1 MNATAP
7 MFPARATASR
17 PWTVVQ
23 LMPALHA
30 GGAERSTL
38 EVARA
43 LVAAG
48 HRSVVVSAGGR
59 LVRQLQDEGSEHV
72 TLDIGRKSL
81 STLARIGPLRRVLR
95 EVAPDVVHARSRVPA
110 WLARMALRG
119 VRPSPHFVTTVHGMN
134 SPGPYS
140 AVMLRGERIIAV
152 SQSVRD
158 YVLAHYPEVD
168 ATRIRV
174 VPRGIDTRVFTYGY
188 RPDEAWTARFLAEF
202 PALAGA
208 PLLTL
213 PGRGT
218 RLKGHHDA
226 IELLAALV
234 ARGVDARLLL
244 MGVIEPGRE
253 AYVEELRALAAA
265 RGVDDKVA
273 MTPTRDDVRD
283 VFAISALV
291 LQLSNK
297 PETFG
302 RTVVEALALC
312 RPVLGYAHGGVG
324 ELLAELYPAGRVP
337 PGDLERL
344 TERAAELLRL
354 APSIAPLSR
363 YRLED
368 MQRDT
373 LAVYAELVD

>member
-1 MNATAP
+1 MNAIASSSSPHVPAP
-7 MFPARATASR
+7 R

-23 LMPALHA
+23 LIPALHA

-43 LVAAG
+43 LVESG
-48 HRSVVVSAGGR
+48 HQSVVVSAGGR
-59 LVRQLQDEGSEHV
+59 MVAQLEAEGSRHI

-81 STLARIGPLRRVLR
+81 ASLAKVGPLRRLLR
-95 EVAPDVVHARSRVPA
+95 DIHPDIVHVRSRVPA
-110 WLARMALRG
+110 WLTRMALRG
-119 VRPSPHFVTTVHGMN
+119 LHPKPRFVTTVHGMN
-134 SPGPYS
+134 TPGLYS
-140 AVMLRGERIIAV
+140 AVMLRGERIMVV

-158 YVLAHYPEVD
+158 YVLAHYPDVD
-168 ATRIRV
+168 ASRIRV
-174 VPRGIDTRVFTYGY
+174 VPRGIDTEVFPYGH
-188 RPDEAWTARFLAEF
+188 RPEESWRARFFAEF
-202 PALAGA
+202 PQFVGA

-218 RLKGHHDA
+218 RLKGHRDA

-253 AYVEELRALAAA
+253 AYVEELRELVKSHDL
-265 RGVDDKVA
+265 GDKVV

-283 VFAISALV
+283 VYSVSSLI
-291 LQLSNK
+291 LQLSGK

-302 RTVVEALALC
+302 RTVIEALALC

-324 ELLAELYPAGRVP
+324 ELLSELYPAGRVP
-337 PGDLERL
+337 PGDIERL

-354 APSIAPLSR
+354 APPVAPLKR
-363 YRLED
+363 YRLSD
-368 MQRDT
+368 MQQGV
-373 LAVYAELVD
+373 LSVYAELMA